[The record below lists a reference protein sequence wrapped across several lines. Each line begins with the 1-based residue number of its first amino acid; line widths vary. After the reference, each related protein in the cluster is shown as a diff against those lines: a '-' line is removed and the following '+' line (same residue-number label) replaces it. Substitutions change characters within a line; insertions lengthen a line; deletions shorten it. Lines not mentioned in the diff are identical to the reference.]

1 MWISRYNQ
9 EMVVMTLTRQARKL
23 TYSKFKFKNEMRS
36 LPSLRRNFIKNKR
49 KHHEKFISMINQ
61 LDKANKIEETF
72 SSHLEQR
79 HKILNKLEAKIGQY
93 KEEVSSL
100 RSHLEE
106 TKKQPQGAETMMEDL
121 ELIDGQLDYVE
132 KE

>member
-1 MWISRYNQ
+1 
-9 EMVVMTLTRQARKL
+9 
-23 TYSKFKFKNEMRS
+23 
-36 LPSLRRNFIKNKR
+36 
-49 KHHEKFISMINQ
+49 MINQ